1 MFSTVKCKQ
10 EPQIHACELIK
21 SQTSITSKISPVRCM
36 LRKSIQLKL
45 QPEKCQ
51 SHEEWSP
58 VSIVAIHQILV
69 MSLVRSLLRYCS
81 NVRGCQMTISGESVR
96 LNVQVSAGNDC

>member
-1 MFSTVKCKQ
+1 
-10 EPQIHACELIK
+10 
-21 SQTSITSKISPVRCM
+21 M